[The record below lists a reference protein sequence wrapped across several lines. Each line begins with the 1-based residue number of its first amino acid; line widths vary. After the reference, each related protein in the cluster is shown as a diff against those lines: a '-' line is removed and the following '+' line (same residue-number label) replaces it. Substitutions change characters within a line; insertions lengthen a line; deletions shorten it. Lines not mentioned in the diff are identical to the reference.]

1 MCFSDHVFDL
11 RKRSRTFFGE
21 CPYCYGK
28 RLKKFGKEHGR
39 QRWACANC
47 GRTFSGRTRTILH
60 SSKLKP
66 SQIRRLVS
74 MLSDGATLRQAAH
87 QAHVSLQ
94 TALLWKRKMQRIPE
108 NAGNTVL
115 SGEVWVD
122 HTYINAPMS
131 VRKGKKRRGLS
142 RHLLQVAAGIDSCG
156 HVLLRLGSWGLAGT
170 GDSEDAF
177 LGHIASGSCVYHD
190 MGHFGSCFLRC
201 REKAV
206 NSEDPAAHCLLN
218 PVDRMC
224 AQVKRMFAV
233 HLRIHRK
240 NVPLWLNEK
249 AFQREKMGS
258 MGFGGYLS
266 FFYRRIFLSGK
277 TLRRRDVFAL

>member
-1 MCFSDHVFDL
+1 
-11 RKRSRTFFGE
+11 
-21 CPYCYGK
+21 
-28 RLKKFGKEHGR
+28 
-39 QRWACANC
+39 
-47 GRTFSGRTRTILH
+47 
-60 SSKLKP
+60 
-66 SQIRRLVS
+66 

-108 NAGNTVL
+108 NAGNTRL

-122 HTYINAPMS
+122 HTYINAPIS

-170 GDSEDAF
+170 GDSRDAF

-190 MGHFGSCFLRC
+190 MGHFGSCFLGC

-218 PVDRMC
+218 PVNRLC

>member
-1 MCFSDHVFDL
+1 
-11 RKRSRTFFGE
+11 
-21 CPYCYGK
+21 
-28 RLKKFGKEHGR
+28 
-39 QRWACANC
+39 
-47 GRTFSGRTRTILH
+47 
-60 SSKLKP
+60 
-66 SQIRRLVS
+66 

-94 TALLWKRKMQRIPE
+94 TALLWKRKMQRIPD

-131 VRKGKKRRGLS
+131 VRKGKKRRGL
-142 RHLLQVAAGIDSCG
+142 
-156 HVLLRLGSWGLAGT
+156 AGT
-170 GDSEDAF
+170 GDSRDAF
-177 LGHIASGSCVYHD
+177 LGHIAPGSCVYHD
-190 MGHFGSCFLRC
+190 MGHFGSCFPGC
-201 REKAV
+201 MEKTV

-218 PVDRMC
+218 PVNRLC
-224 AQVKRMFAV
+224 SQVKRMFAM

-258 MGFGGYLS
+258 MGFGRYLS

-277 TLRRRDVFAL
+277 TLRRQDVFAL

>member
-1 MCFSDHVFDL
+1 
-11 RKRSRTFFGE
+11 
-21 CPYCYGK
+21 
-28 RLKKFGKEHGR
+28 
-39 QRWACANC
+39 
-47 GRTFSGRTRTILH
+47 
-60 SSKLKP
+60 
-66 SQIRRLVS
+66 
-74 MLSDGATLRQAAH
+74 
-87 QAHVSLQ
+87 
-94 TALLWKRKMQRIPE
+94 MQRIPE

-156 HVLLRLGSWGLAGT
+156 HVLIRLGSWGLAGT
-170 GDSEDAF
+170 GDSRDAF
-177 LGHIASGSCVYHD
+177 LGHIAPGSCVYHD
-190 MGHFGSCFLRC
+190 MGHFGRCFPGC
-201 REKAV
+201 MEKTV

-218 PVDRMC
+218 PVNRLC

>member
-1 MCFSDHVFDL
+1 
-11 RKRSRTFFGE
+11 
-21 CPYCYGK
+21 
-28 RLKKFGKEHGR
+28 
-39 QRWACANC
+39 
-47 GRTFSGRTRTILH
+47 
-60 SSKLKP
+60 
-66 SQIRRLVS
+66 

-94 TALLWKRKMQRIPE
+94 TALLWKRKMQRIPD
-108 NAGNTVL
+108 NAGNMVL

-122 HTYINAPMS
+122 HAYINAPMS
-131 VRKGKKRRGLS
+131 VRKGKKRRGL
-142 RHLLQVAAGIDSCG
+142 
-156 HVLLRLGSWGLAGT
+156 AGT
-170 GDSEDAF
+170 GDSRDAF
-177 LGHIASGSCVYHD
+177 LGHKASGSCVYHD
-190 MGHFGSCFLRC
+190 MGHFGRCFPGC
-201 REKAV
+201 MEKTV
-206 NSEDPAAHCLLN
+206 NSDDPAAHCLLN
-218 PVDRMC
+218 PVNRLC